1 MQVAIPDNY
10 SRETNVIDKDFSLEQ
25 LLDAWSEY
33 AKKYIDQGHLYNTLL
48 TTKPE
53 LRNNFDV
60 WVKVANSV
68 QQDQMR
74 LLKPEIIGFLSR
86 KLCNTK
92 IDVSIDLVTVIH
104 EDKLLTDEQKLQAMM
119 KKNPSLQKM
128 KNLFN
133 LDFNS

>member
-1 MQVAIPDNY
+1 MRGVNMQ
-10 SRETNVIDKDFSLEQ
+10 
-25 LLDAWSEY
+25 
-33 AKKYIDQGHLYNTLL
+33 KYIDQGHLYNTLL

-53 LRNNFDV
+53 LLNNFDV

-119 KKNPSLQKM
+119 KKILHFK
-128 KNLFN
+128 K
-133 LDFNS
+133 